1 MEHLSNVYALLIC
14 RVEFQ
19 AGLVDL
25 ALVPLN
31 KSGENAS
38 MAPDLGRSHPINAA
52 VDGTNGGG
60 SSGQRS
66 CCAGASPPPVL
77 NLTKSLNV
85 GHDGR
90 ADISLRAGI
99 YKDRANKANVK
110 IGRENAILPLHESGQ
125 RKCHIT
131 ST

>member
-1 MEHLSNVYALLIC
+1 MGETVDINGVAFEALRNTPVC
-14 RVEFQ
+14 TEN
-19 AGLVDL
+19 LVRIDL
-25 ALVPLN
+25 MR
-31 KSGENAS
+31 E
-38 MAPDLGRSHPINAA
+38 
-52 VDGTNGGG
+52 
-60 SSGQRS
+60 
-66 CCAGASPPPVL
+66 
-77 NLTKSLNV
+77 SLNV

-110 IGRENAILPLHESGQ
+110 IGQ